1 MTKKYQ
7 IVGVGNALVD
17 VLAQCE
23 DSFLAKA
30 GIDKGVMQL
39 IDTDRAAELYDEM
52 GPAQEVSGG
61 SAANTIAGIAALGGR
76 TGFMAKVRDD
86 QLGNIFA
93 DDLKAQGTDFATNR
107 AASDHQNETGR
118 CLILVTPD
126 GERSMNTYLGV
137 SSEFAADDLDASML
151 ADTDWVYLEGYLFD
165 SPANQAAFVS
175 AVGAT
180 KAAGGKVSLT
190 LSDPFC
196 VERHR
201 DAFRELVKDHVG
213 LLFCNEH
220 ELQALYQTDTLD
232 QAMDIAASDVEAVA
246 CTASEKGAYILNAGQ
261 KIHAPATATK
271 VVDATGAGDMFAAG
285 FMHGLITGRDLKTCG
300 TMGCVAAAEAISHI
314 GARPEVDL
322 KMLFESKSLTR

>member
-17 VLAQCE
+17 VLAHCD
-23 DSFLAKA
+23 DSFLAEA

-39 IDTDRAAELYDEM
+39 IDTDRAAELYGKM
-52 GPAQEVSGG
+52 AAAQEVSGG
-61 SAANTIAGIAALGGR
+61 SGANTIAGIAALGGR

-93 DDLKAQGTDFATNR
+93 HDIQAQGTDFATKQ
-107 AASDHQNETGR
+107 APSDYPNETGR

-137 SSEFAADDLDASML
+137 SCELSADDLDMDML

-175 AVGAT
+175 AIEAA
-180 KAAGGKVSLT
+180 KAVGGKVALT

-201 DAFRELVKDHVG
+201 DAFRVLVREYVD

-220 ELQALYQTDTLD
+220 EMQALYQTETLD
-232 QAMDIAASDVEAVA
+232 AAMEIAATEVETVA
-246 CTASEKGAYILNAGQ
+246 CTASAKGAYILNGGQ

-271 VVDATGAGDMFAAG
+271 VVDATGAGDLFAAG
-285 FMHGLITGRDLKTCG
+285 FLFGLTNGRDLMACG
-300 TMGCVAAAEAISHI
+300 TMGCVAAAEAISHM
-314 GARPEVDL
+314 GARPAMDL
-322 KMLFESKSLTR
+322 KELFGDNKLM

>member
-17 VLAQCE
+17 VLAHCE
-23 DSFLAKA
+23 DSFLAEM

-39 IDTDRAAELYDEM
+39 IDTDRASELYSKM
-52 GPAQEVSGG
+52 AAAQEVSGG
-61 SAANTIAGIAALGGR
+61 SGANTIAGIAALGGR

-86 QLGNIFA
+86 QLGRIFA
-93 DDLKAQGTDFATNR
+93 HDIQAQGTDFVTKQAP
-107 AASDHQNETGR
+107 SDHPNETGR

-137 SSEFAADDLDASML
+137 SCELSADDLDVDML

-175 AVGAT
+175 AIEAV
-180 KAAGGKVSLT
+180 KAVGGKVALT

-196 VERHR
+196 VDRHR
-201 DAFRELVKDHVG
+201 DAFRVLVQEYVD

-220 ELQALYQTDTLD
+220 EMQALYQTDTLEA
-232 QAMDIAASDVEAVA
+232 AMDIAATEVEIVA
-246 CTASEKGAYILNAGQ
+246 CTASEKGAYILHAGE
-261 KIHAPATATK
+261 KIHARATATE
-271 VVDATGAGDMFAAG
+271 VVDATGAGDLFAAG
-285 FMHGLITGRDLKTCG
+285 FMHGLINDRDLMTCG
-300 TMGCVAAAEAISHI
+300 TMGCLAAAEAISHM
-314 GARPEVDL
+314 GARPEADL
-322 KMLFESKSLTR
+322 KELFAKNSLA

>member
-17 VLAQCE
+17 VLAHCD
-23 DSFLAKA
+23 DSFLADQ

-39 IDTDRAAELYDEM
+39 IDTERAAELYAKM
-52 GPAQEVSGG
+52 GPAEEVSGG
-61 SAANTIAGIAALGGR
+61 SGANTIAGVAALGGR
-76 TGFMAKVRDD
+76 TGFMAKLRDD
-86 QLGNIFA
+86 QLGRIFA
-93 DDLKAQGTDFATNR
+93 HDIQAQGTDFVTRHAP
-107 AASDHQNETGR
+107 SDHPNETGR

-137 SSEFAADDLDASML
+137 SCELSADDLNRDML

-165 SPANQAAFVS
+165 SPANQAAFS
-175 AVGAT
+175 AAIEAT
-180 KAAGGKVSLT
+180 TAAGGKVALT

-201 DAFRELVKDHVG
+201 DAFRTLVREYVD

-220 ELQALYQTDTLD
+220 EMQALYQTDTLEA
-232 QAMDIAASDVEAVA
+232 AMELAAKEVETVA
-246 CTASEKGAYILNAGQ
+246 CTASEKGAYILNGGS

-271 VVDATGAGDMFAAG
+271 VVDATGAGDLFAAG
-285 FMHGLITGRDLKTCG
+285 FLFGLTSGRDLMTCG
-300 TMGCVAAAEAISHI
+300 TMGCVAAAEAISHM
-314 GARPEVDL
+314 GARPEADL
-322 KMLFESKSLTR
+322 KELFADNGLV